1 MEGNGDLLVWRH
13 FYKRASEM
21 NFGSVHPITTVLGRE
36 NLTLLVVMV
45 SSERPCLL
53 RRRVLMP
60 GRIKL
65 KLLPALGMIPV

>member
-1 MEGNGDLLVWRH
+1 
-13 FYKRASEM
+13 M

-36 NLTLLVVMV
+36 NLTLVVVMV